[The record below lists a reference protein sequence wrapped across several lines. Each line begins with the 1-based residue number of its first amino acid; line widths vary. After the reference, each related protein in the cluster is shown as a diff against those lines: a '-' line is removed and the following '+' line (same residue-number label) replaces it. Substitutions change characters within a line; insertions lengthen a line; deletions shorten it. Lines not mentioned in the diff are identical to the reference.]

1 MSALSSPGPAQA
13 LCVHC
18 ALPLPPG
25 RPIEAVVEGT
35 RRLFCCH
42 GCRGAYLILHEAGL
56 SSFYE
61 RRDWH
66 SAGLPAG
73 AFEQNYS
80 AAYLERFVTREG
92 GEARMVFLVEGVRCA
107 SCVWVIEKLLGRLD
121 GVSAVRL
128 NYGTHRARVSFDPHR
143 IDAAQIFAEV
153 ARIGYLPRPYSADE
167 GARLAERERRSLLV
181 RFGTSVFLSMQL
193 MGYSFAL
200 YAGYFSGMDPLT
212 KDILH
217 GFAALVATP
226 VVFYCGAPFLR
237 GGWRALRNAAPDMD
251 LLLAI
256 GILAAYFVSIEALFS
271 RGEVYFD
278 TAAMIV
284 TLVLLGRVFEG
295 GARRRA
301 SAGIDRLLRLA
312 PESAL
317 RLGDGGVA
325 EEVASARLRVGDL
338 IRVRPGERFAV
349 DGEIVEGTGEIDEA
363 AVTGEARPVRR
374 GPGEPVSAGTVS
386 LVAALTVRV
395 TAAAADS
402 FVARVARMVEE
413 AQMRSAPM
421 QRLADRVCRYF
432 VPAVALLAAGTWTWW
447 RLYPDPA
454 VSPLLAAVAVL
465 VVACPCAL
473 GLATPTAIMVGTGTA
488 AARGILFRGGDVL
501 ESAGRLTVV
510 AFDKTGTL
518 TEGKPRV
525 TAIRRA
531 AGVSAEELLFEAA
544 RAEAGSLH
552 PLAKAIV
559 AEAQG
564 RGIAVEAPHESRAWA
579 GFGVACD
586 TGTGTLRVGS
596 RAFLTQGGIDVPE
609 AFQGEGATEV
619 HVARHN
625 RYLGMLLLEDA
636 LRPGAAAS
644 LAALKEMGLRTAL
657 LTGDTPAA
665 AARLEALPLD
675 EIHAR
680 LDPAA
685 KAAWVVQQRAA
696 GHRVLMVGDGINDA
710 PALAEADV
718 GSSLAG
724 STDIA
729 LETSDLVLTRPD
741 LDRLVEAV
749 RLARRTLGTIRQNLF
764 WAFLYNVMALPLA
777 AAGGLAPIHA
787 AAAMALSSVCV
798 IANSLRL
805 AGKDRLSG
813 IGYQV
818 SGKSYTPPAPEP
830 LLRPDT

>member
-1 MSALSSPGPAQA
+1 MQES
-13 LCVHC
+13 CVHC
-18 ALPLPPG
+18 DLPLPPG
-25 RPIEAVVEGT
+25 RPIEAIVENEQK
-35 RRLFCCH
+35 LFCCH

-61 RRDWH
+61 RRTWE

-73 AFEQNYS
+73 AFEQAYS
-80 AAYLERFVTREG
+80 AAYLERFVTRDSDQ
-92 GEARMVFLVEGVRCA
+92 AHLLFLVEGVRCA
-107 SCVWVIEKLLGRLD
+107 SCVWVIEKLLGRME
-121 GVSAVRL
+121 GVLQVRL
-128 NYGTHRARVSFDPHR
+128 NYGTHRARVAFDPQR
-143 IDAAQIFAEV
+143 VDASQIFAEI
-153 ARIGYLPRPYSADE
+153 ARIGYLPRPYDADE
-167 GARLAERERRSLLV
+167 SSRLADQQRRSLLI

-217 GFAALVATP
+217 WFAALVATP
-226 VVFYCGAPFLR
+226 VVFYCGAPFIQ

-256 GILAAYFVSIEALFS
+256 GILAAYGVSIEALFTG
-271 RGEVYFD
+271 GEVYFD
-278 TAAMIV
+278 TAGMIV

-312 PESAL
+312 PESAM
-317 RLGDGGVA
+317 RLTNDGT
-325 EEVASARLRVGDL
+325 EEVASAQLCVGDL

-349 DGEIVEGTGEIDEA
+349 DGEIVEGEGEIDEA

-374 GPGEPVSAGTVS
+374 GPGEAVSAGTVS
-386 LVAALTVRV
+386 LGSLLTVRV

-413 AQMRSAPM
+413 AQMRRAPM

-432 VPAVALLAAGTWTWW
+432 VPAVALLAAGTWIWW
-447 RLYPDPA
+447 RLFPDPV

-488 AARGILFRGGDVL
+488 AGRGILFRGGDVL
-501 ESAGRLTVV
+501 EAAGRLTVV

-525 TAIRRA
+525 VAVRHA
-531 AGVSAEELLFEAA
+531 AGVTAGELLAEAA
-544 RAEAGSLH
+544 RAEEGSLH
-552 PLAKAIV
+552 PLGKAIV
-559 AEAQG
+559 AEAQS
-564 RGIAVEAPHESRAWA
+564 RGIAFESVRESRAWA
-579 GFGVACD
+579 GFGIACD
-586 TGTGTLRVGS
+586 TGSGALRVGS
-596 RAFLTQGGIDVPE
+596 RAFLDQGGIEIPE

-619 HVARHN
+619 HVAREA
-625 RYLGMLLLEDA
+625 RYLGMILLEDA
-636 LRPGAAAS
+636 LRPGAEAS
-644 LAALKEMGLRTAL
+644 LAALKKMGLRTAL

-665 AARLEALPLD
+665 AGRLASLPLD
-675 EIHAR
+675 EIHSR

-685 KAAWVVQQRAA
+685 KAAWVARQRAA

-741 LDRLVEAV
+741 LGRLVEAV
-749 RLARRTLGTIRQNLF
+749 RLARRTLVTIRQNLF

-798 IANSLRL
+798 IGNSLRIK
-805 AGKDRLSG
+805 AGERFKEEGERKKEKGKRKTLLS
-813 IGYQV
+813 Q
-818 SGKSYTPPAPEP
+818 SLSYTRSEP
-830 LLRPDT
+830 